1 MMSTVSN
8 RLFSALL
15 ASATCGIA
23 QPALAQ
29 SVPAQPSAGAQTPP
43 GPGAEDALPEE
54 AASDGIGDI
63 IVTAQRRRETLG
75 TVPVAATVIG
85 GEEWAKSGS
94 FSVEDLEKISPSV
107 TFDST
112 TSARNNSVR
121 IRGIGT
127 NTTSSGI
134 EPSTSTV
141 IDGVV
146 LIRSGQSSSAQLLD
160 LERIEVLRGPQGT
173 LFGKNA
179 SAGVVNIVTSNPSR
193 DFSVSADALVTDDEE
208 YQVRATA
215 TGPLSEQFSARL
227 SGFYRNFEG
236 NVTNV
241 RDGSKLNGAE
251 SYGARGKLLFDPGA
265 VGTALLTVDYGRT
278 TSNCCA
284 RPINRLNL
292 AVPNTVNGFGRA
304 AVELPFLAPV
314 TVTND
319 NRTVNN
325 DTQSKDDSES
335 LIAAMEINLDLGND
349 FTLTSISA
357 YQRYTIS
364 QQLDDDQTGNAPV
377 VGGQTFKQVVRS
389 DEKTDGVT
397 QELRLTSPL
406 WGPVDFVAGLYYF
419 DASVLQTSPNIRRRV
434 AVPQNQISSFT
445 SKTNFLNYAAF
456 GQLNLHPIDNVTV
469 LLGGR
474 FTRDR
479 VDNQYRRIDDPVAPF
494 RSGTLSYALRQS
506 NSDFSW
512 KAGLQYKAS
521 TDAFF
526 YGTYSQGYKGPG
538 FNVASNGTRADPP
551 VRPETAESYE
561 VGTKIKLFNRR
572 LALNIA
578 LFDATYSDFAVT
590 AVDTI
595 TNSVRLVNAAT
606 LKTRGLEVE
615 GELRPI
621 GGLSITGALGYIES
635 SITVLGTPCYDLQT
649 AAQGCTVRGTA
660 GRLQDIVDGAVPNA
674 AEWKWNV
681 GASWEIPL
689 GGLNITPRANYS
701 WTGRQQF
708 LLNQNPDGI
717 QGAFGILDAGIAV
730 SDSDARYTV
739 EVFVKN
745 ALDRFYVNS
754 VGNVF
759 DLPGSTFSFIPRDA
773 GRYFGLRFS
782 TRL

>member
-1 MMSTVSN
+1 MIERRASGF
-8 RLFSALL
+8 RAGLL
-15 ASATCGIA
+15 ASAVIA
-23 QPALAQ
+23 FSAPAHAQ
-29 SVPAQPSAGAQTPP
+29 SVPAQPLAGDAA
-43 GPGAEDALPEE
+43 PGAAV
-54 AASDGIGDI
+54 AQSATASDASSGGIGDI
-63 IVTAQRRRETLG
+63 VVTAQRRVETLG
-75 TVPVAATVIG
+75 TVPVAATVVG
-85 GEEWAKSGS
+85 GEEWAKSLS
-94 FSVEDLEKISPSV
+94 FSVEDLEKISPSL

-179 SAGVVNIVTSNPSR
+179 SAGVVNVVTANPSR
-193 DFSVSADALVTDDEE
+193 EFGINADALATDDEE
-208 YQVRATA
+208 YQFRATA
-215 TGPLSEQFSARL
+215 TGPITESLSGRI
-227 SGFYRNFEG
+227 SGFYRNFDG

-241 RDGSKLNGAE
+241 RNGSRLNGAK
-251 SYGARGKLLFDPGA
+251 SFGVRGKLLFDPG
-265 VGTALLTVDYGRT
+265 GGSTALLTVDYGRT
-278 TSNCCA
+278 KSNCCA

-292 AVPNTVNGFGRA
+292 AVPATVAGFGRA
-304 AVELPFLAPV
+304 AVERPFLGVNP
-314 TVTND
+314 TFD
-319 NRTVNN
+319 NRQVDN
-325 DTQSKDDSES
+325 DTPSKDNSRS
-335 LIAAMEINLDLGND
+335 LITAAEINLALGND

-377 VGGQTFKQVVRS
+377 AGGQTFKQVILS

-419 DASVLQTSPNIRRRV
+419 DASVLQTSSNARRRV
-434 AVPQNQISSFT
+434 AVPQNQLSTFT

-456 GQLNLHPIDNVTV
+456 GQVNLHPFEGVTV

-474 FTRDR
+474 FTHDK
-479 VDNQYRRIDDPVAPF
+479 VDNLYNRVDDPVAPF
-494 RSGTLSYALRQS
+494 RSGSTNYNLSQS
-506 NSDFSW
+506 SDDFSW
-512 KAGLQYKAS
+512 KGGLQYKAS
-521 TDAFF
+521 RDAFF
-526 YGTYSQGYKGPG
+526 YATYAQGYKGPG
-538 FNVASNGTRADPP
+538 FNVASNGTTADPP

-561 VGTKIKLFNRR
+561 VGTKIKLFDRR

-578 LFDATYSDFAVT
+578 LFDAKYRDFAVT
-590 AVDTI
+590 AVDTV

-606 LKTRGLEVE
+606 LKTRGVEVE
-615 GELRPI
+615 GELRPVR
-621 GGLSITGALGYIES
+621 GLSITGAVGYIDS
-635 SITVLGTPCYDLQT
+635 AITVLGTPCYDLQT
-649 AAQGCTVRGTA
+649 AATGCTVRPVV
-660 GRLQDIVDGAVPNA
+660 GRLQDVVDGAVPNA
-674 AEWKWNV
+674 AKWKWNI
-681 GASWEIPL
+681 GASWEIPV
-689 GGLNITPRANYS
+689 GGLNIIPRANYS

-717 QGAFGILDAGIAV
+717 QGGFGILDAGIAV
-730 SDSDARYTV
+730 STADDRYTI

-754 VGNVF
+754 VGNVS

-773 GRYFGLRFS
+773 DRYFGLRLS
-782 TRL
+782 ARL